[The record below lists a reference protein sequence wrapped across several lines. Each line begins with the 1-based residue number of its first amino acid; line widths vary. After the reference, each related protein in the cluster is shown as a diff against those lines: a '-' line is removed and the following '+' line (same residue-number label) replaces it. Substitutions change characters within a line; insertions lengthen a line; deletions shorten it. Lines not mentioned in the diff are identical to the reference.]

1 LVTSVKDIRAT
12 RATCSPAS
20 TQVKHSAHRSLV
32 LDTVARDLGTT
43 HQNGADAPEFWWLKN
58 GVTVV
63 CSKASVIGKTYSL
76 NDVQVVN
83 GLQTSYVN
91 FTVLHAAPED
101 HPARCMPSVAR
112 SDA

>member
-1 LVTSVKDIRAT
+1 MLA
-12 RATCSPAS
+12 AALGPSPKPYPARL
-20 TQVKHSAHRSLV
+20 QVL

-63 CSKASVIGKTYSL
+63 CSQASVIGKTYSL
-76 NDVQVVN
+76 DSVQVVN
-83 GLQTSYVN
+83 GLQASYVN

-101 HPARCMPSVAR
+101 HPARCVIGSAQ
-112 SDA
+112 